1 MALMR
6 DSDSAGGTL
15 GVEMLEF
22 FNLVSAG
29 GYARGSCFRALGG
42 GFTDPRVDRFYGD
55 RDLGGAAP
63 LNSAKTRETRLNSC
77 RRRIVQPRRTRRQPR
92 GSPKTAKSHRRQRA
106 TKKRRSTTSSCRGL

>member
-42 GFTDPRVDRFYGD
+42 GASRILGSIDFTGIEIWV
-55 RDLGGAAP
+55 A
-63 LNSAKTRETRLNSC
+63 
-77 RRRIVQPRRTRRQPR
+77 RRR
-92 GSPKTAKSHRRQRA
+92 
-106 TKKRRSTTSSCRGL
+106 